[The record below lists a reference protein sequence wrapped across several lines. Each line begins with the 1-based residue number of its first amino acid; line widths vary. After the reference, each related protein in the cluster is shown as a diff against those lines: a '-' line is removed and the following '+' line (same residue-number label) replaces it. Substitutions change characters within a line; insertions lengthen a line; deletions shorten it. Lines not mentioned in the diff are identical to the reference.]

1 MLDRLRELILGT
13 FLEGDPAIDHLL
25 AGAVGNLERLAA
37 AEDVLEDA
45 DDDVVVEVGG
55 GGGALVVVELG
66 VERHQRSGDR
76 IGQCRPRQGSSVARR
91 HLGSLKSA
99 HMVSP

>member
-1 MLDRLRELILGT
+1 MLDRLRELVLGT
-13 FLEGDPAIDHLL
+13 FLKGDPALDHLF

-45 DDDVVVEVGG
+45 DDDVVVDVGG

-66 VERHQRSGDR
+66 IERYQRSGDR
-76 IGQCRPRQGSSVARR
+76 ISVCAKD
-91 HLGSLKSA
+91 LP
-99 HMVSP
+99 V